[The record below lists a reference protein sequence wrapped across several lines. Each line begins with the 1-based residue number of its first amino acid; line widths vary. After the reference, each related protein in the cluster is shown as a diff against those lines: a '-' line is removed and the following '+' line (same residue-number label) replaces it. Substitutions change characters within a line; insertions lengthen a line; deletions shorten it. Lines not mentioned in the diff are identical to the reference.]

1 MQINLTEL
9 FTRDG
14 KELDVT
20 AKLDMTVFHAPDG
33 EYELTDSQPVKL
45 HFTNT
50 GNRTLALEGSTQ
62 LTLLIPCSRCLE
74 PVNVPFSLD
83 LARTFDMKLSGRERA
98 EALEE
103 QPYLQGYTLDVDQ
116 LVCDELYLNMPMKV
130 LCKEDCKGICNRCGA
145 NLNKTA
151 CDCDRSSLDPRM
163 SVIQDI
169 FNQFKEV

>member
-20 AKLDMTVFHAPDG
+20 AELDMTSFCASDG

-50 GNRTLALEGSTQ
+50 GDRTLTVEGSAQ
-62 LTLLIPCSRCLE
+62 LALLIPCSRCLE
-74 PVNVPFSLD
+74 PVKVPFSLD
-83 LARTFDMKLSGRERA
+83 LARTFDMKLSQRERA

-103 QPYLQGYTLDVDQ
+103 QPYLQGYMLDVDQ
-116 LVCDELYLNMPMKV
+116 LVCDELLLNLPMKV
-130 LCKEDCKGICNRCGA
+130 LCREDCKGICNRCGA